1 MRAIKFLS
9 IALLAILLSSC
20 YHAQI
25 ITDAQ
30 PSGQV
35 IDEPWAHGFIFGLV
49 APDEIRTASE
59 CPNGVAKVE
68 TQISFLNG
76 LVSAI
81 TFNIYTPMHITVTCA
96 AGTETSA
103 LNTGTEEV
111 IPVSKQMGNAEVT
124 EKIEGAVQKSLEF
137 QKPVYLI
144 FE

>member
-1 MRAIKFLS
+1 MKLINC
-9 IALLAILLSSC
+9 LLLVIICVFSVSC

-49 APDEIRTASE
+49 PPKEIRTASE

-96 AGTETSA
+96 SGGTSA
-103 LNTGTEEV
+103 
-111 IPVSKQMGNAEVT
+111 A
-124 EKIEGAVQKSLEF
+124 KIEGRDLITISDKSDDREVIKGVQQASEKSLELK
-137 QKPVYLI
+137 KPVYLI